1 LKIFLSYASEIRTRA
16 EGVNAALQAAGH
28 DVFFDRED
36 LPAGLNYD
44 DRIRSAIESSDLF
57 VFLLSPA
64 AVAEGHY
71 TRTELKIARRR
82 WPDPAGH
89 VLPVMVDATPFSA
102 LPRYLGSVTVLVP
115 EGNLAAEVVLAVADI
130 ERLPSPA
137 PADPADAVPPP
148 PDMPDAAPTYA
159 SLKVRFSYAEAG
171 RYTVDINSPPAA
183 DGFSGDCAI
192 DAPAI
197 EDAMRGATVGDT
209 LRRPPGALAH
219 NGLPTPAQ
227 ARDAGTLL
235 YKALFGPT
243 LRPGI
248 EHSLR
253 GIDPQQGKGLRF
265 VIDTTDTPELG
276 RLPWEFLY
284 SPEKDDFLFSDRM
297 KPVVRWLDVDE
308 PTPTLSISPP
318 LRVLIAF
325 AAPGGLAPLSIGDE
339 LARLDQALAPL
350 TKRGLIGIT
359 RLENATLERLD
370 EALLTV
376 RPHVLHF
383 IGHGDFNGG
392 DGLLLLES
400 DTPDRAPDP
409 LTGRRLGVLLRNH
422 LANLRLVFLN
432 SCMGGAV
439 SPVDPFGGIAQTLIR
454 RGVPAVIAM
463 QFAIPDKAAVEL
475 SRHFYRYLAAGQP
488 VDAALTSARA
498 FLFARGHEVEWGA
511 PALHMRSPDGRL
523 FAIATPAAPA
533 VVPLAP
539 AVAPPAIPVVLP
551 ATEPEAVI
559 RESTASDLAV
569 PSVAPGLEPPAIA
582 PEPEPAPATAPVAA
596 RSSRTLLYGALIA
609 LLVLVIGGLLLTFSA
624 SDHAPSSGELA
635 GAAPAAR
642 PVAGPETPAERARL
656 AVARA
661 IAQLEAGNDVAA
673 VATLQALRQ
682 LDPGALDASSLGADA
697 QRLSALLWDAAQRAA
712 DPALGALFAQL
723 SGWVGNVVA
732 SAGEPPDPAV
742 ESKIEPA
749 AGAFQGEALYTVRRG
764 DTLEG
769 IAKRLL
775 GDARE
780 WPFIRERHNA
790 ASRYVSGL
798 RMIGDPDLLLAGEYL
813 AVPVTEDDAGLPG
826 WPYHV
831 QRGDSLWGIAT
842 RMYGQGRLWPRIADA
857 NADLVPDPSR
867 LQPGLLLFIPAPAR

>member
-1 LKIFLSYASEIRTRA
+1 MKIFLSYASEIRTRA

-64 AVAEGHY
+64 AIAEGHY

-89 VLPVMVDATPFSA
+89 MLPVMVDATPFSA
-102 LPRYLGSVTVLVP
+102 LPPYLGSVTVLVP

-130 ERLPSPA
+130 ERRPPPA

-148 PDMPDAAPTYA
+148 PDRPDAAPTYA

-171 RYTVDINSPPAA
+171 RYTVDINSPLAA

-197 EDAMRGATVGDT
+197 EDAMRGAPVGDT

-219 NGLPTPAQ
+219 NGLPTAAQ

-248 EHSLR
+248 ENSLR
-253 GIDPQQGKGLRF
+253 AIDPQQGKGLRF

-308 PTPTLSISPP
+308 PTPTLNISPP

-511 PALHMRSPDGRL
+511 PALHMRSPDGQL
-523 FAIATPAAPA
+523 FSIAAPA
-533 VVPLAP
+533 VVPPAP
-539 AVAPPAIPVVLP
+539 AVAPPAIPVALP
-551 ATEPEAVI
+551 ATEPEAVV
-559 RESTASDLAV
+559 RESAASDLAA
-569 PSVAPGLEPPAIA
+569 PSVAPGHAPTAPA
-582 PEPEPAPATAPVAA
+582 PQPEPAPAAATAPMAA
-596 RSSRTLLYGALIA
+596 RSSRTLLYGALAA
-609 LLVLVIGGLLLTFSA
+609 LLVLVIGVLLLTFSA

-642 PVAGPETPAERARL
+642 PVATPETPAERARL
-656 AVARA
+656 AVAQA

-673 VATLQALRQ
+673 VATLQALQQ
-682 LDPGALDASSLGADA
+682 LDPGALDAASPGADA

-712 DPALGALFAQL
+712 DPAQGALLGQL
-723 SGWVGNVVA
+723 SASVGNVVA
-732 SAGEPPDPAV
+732 SAGEPPDLAV
-742 ESKIEPA
+742 HSKVEPA
-749 AGAFQGEALYTVRRG
+749 AGSDRDEALYTVRRG

-780 WPFIRERHNA
+780 WTFILERHNA
-790 ASRYVSGL
+790 ASALAPGL
-798 RMIGDPDLLLAGEYL
+798 RRINDPDFLLAGEYL

-831 QRGDSLWGIAT
+831 QRGDTLWGIAT

-867 LQPGLLLFIPAPAR
+867 LQPGLLLFVPAPAR

>member
-1 LKIFLSYASEIRTRA
+1 MKIFLSYASEIRTRA

-71 TRTELKIARRR
+71 TRTELKIARRC

-89 VLPVMVDATPFSA
+89 VLPVMVETTPFSA
-102 LPRYLGSVTVLVP
+102 LPPYLGSVTVLVP

-130 ERLPSPA
+130 ARLPAHA
-137 PADPADAVPPP
+137 PAEAAEPAPPP
-148 PDMPDAAPTYA
+148 PDTPDAAPTYA

-171 RYTVDINSPPAA
+171 RYTVDINHPPAV

-197 EDAMRGATVGDT
+197 EDAMRGAPAGDT

-219 NGLPTPAQ
+219 NGLPTAAQ

-235 YKALFGPT
+235 YQALFGPT

-248 EHSLR
+248 ENSLR
-253 GIDPQQGKGLRF
+253 AIDPQQGKGLRF

-308 PTPTLSISPP
+308 PTPTLSIAPP

-339 LARLDQALAPL
+339 LARLDEALLPL
-350 TKRGLIGIT
+350 TRRGLIGIT
-359 RLENATLERLD
+359 RLEHATLERLD

-511 PALHMRSPDGRL
+511 PALHMRSPDGQL
-523 FAIATPAAPA
+523 FAIAPPAAPA
-533 VVPLAP
+533 VVPPPLPLAIPETLP
-539 AVAPPAIPVVLP
+539 AV
-551 ATEPEAVI
+551 EPETASV
-559 RESTASDLAV
+559 REPTASDT
-569 PSVAPGLEPPAIA
+569 VA
-582 PEPEPAPATAPVAA
+582 PEPAPPAPASSPTPATAPIAS
-596 RSSRTLLYGALIA
+596 RSTRTLLYGALAA
-609 LLVLVIGGLLLTFSA
+609 LLLLGIGVALLTFNA
-624 SDHAPSSGELA
+624 SDHAPPSGELA
-635 GAAPAAR
+635 GAAPSIA
-642 PVAGPETPAERARL
+642 PVAAPDGPAERSRL
-656 AVARA
+656 AVALA
-661 IAQLEAGNDVAA
+661 ITQLGAGNDIAA
-673 VATLQALRQ
+673 ALTLQELLR
-682 LDPGALDASSLGADA
+682 LDPGALAPEKLGDEAW
-697 QRLSALLWDAAQRAA
+697 RLSALLQEASQRAA
-712 DPALGALFAQL
+712 DPALGALFAMLAGQ
-723 SGWVGNVVA
+723 VGDIAA
-732 SAGEPPDPAV
+732 SAGAPPDAV
-742 ESKIEPA
+742 VDGKVEPA
-749 AGAFQGEALYTVRRG
+749 AGAGRGEALYTVRRG

-775 GDARE
+775 DDAQE
-780 WPFIRERHNA
+780 WPFILDRHNA
-790 ASRYVSGL
+790 ASAVMPGL
-798 RMIGDPDLLLAGEYL
+798 RRINDPDLLLAGESL
-813 AVPVTEDDAGLPG
+813 ALPVVADETGRPG

-831 QRGDSLWGIAT
+831 QPGDSLWRIAT
-842 RMYGQGRLWPRIADA
+842 RMYGRGPLWPRIAEA
-857 NADLVPDPSR
+857 NADRLTDPAR
-867 LQPGLLLFIPAPAR
+867 LQPGLLLFVPAPQR

>member
-102 LPRYLGSVTVLVP
+102 LPPYLGSVTVLVP

-533 VVPLAP
+533 VVPLAIP
-539 AVAPPAIPVVLP
+539 VALPAI
-551 ATEPEAVI
+551 EPEAVPV
-559 RESTASDLAV
+559 REPAATYTEALAAG
-569 PSVAPGLEPPAIA
+569 PELAPPAPA
-582 PEPEPAPATAPVAA
+582 PEPAPATAPIAA
-596 RSSRTLLYGALIA
+596 RSTRTLLYGALAA
-609 LLVLVIGGLLLTFSA
+609 LLLLVIGVALLTFNA
-624 SDHAPSSGELA
+624 SDLAPSSAEPA
-635 GAAPAAR
+635 ATAPAAR
-642 PVAGPETPAERARL
+642 PVSAPETQAERSRL
-656 AVARA
+656 AVAQA
-661 IAQLEAGNDVAA
+661 IAQLEAGQDVAA
-673 VATLQALRQ
+673 AATLQELLR
-682 LDPGALDASSLGADA
+682 LDPDALDPASLGADA
-697 QRLSALLWDAAQRAA
+697 QRLSVLLWDAAQRAA

-742 ESKIEPA
+742 ESKIEP
-749 AGAFQGEALYTVRRG
+749 GADFFEGEPLYTVRRG

-798 RMIGDPDLLLAGEYL
+798 RMIDDPDLLLAGEYL
-813 AVPVTEDDAGLPG
+813 AVPVTENDAGLPG

-831 QRGDSLWGIAT
+831 QPSDSLWGIAR

-857 NADLVPDPSR
+857 NADLVPDPAR
-867 LQPGLLLFIPAPAR
+867 LQPGLLLFVPAPAR

>member
-1 LKIFLSYASEIRTRA
+1 MKIFLSYASEIRSRA

-71 TRTELKIARRR
+71 TRTELKIARRC

-89 VLPVMVDATPFSA
+89 VLPVMAEATPFSA
-102 LPRYLGSVTVLVP
+102 LPPYLGSVTVLVP

-137 PADPADAVPPP
+137 PVDPADAVP

-197 EDAMRGATVGDT
+197 EDAMRGAPVGDT

-219 NGLPTPAQ
+219 NGLPTAAQ

-248 EHSLR
+248 ENSLR

-511 PALHMRSPDGRL
+511 PALHMRSPDGQL

-533 VVPLAP
+533 V
-539 AVAPPAIPVVLP
+539 APPAIPVALP
-551 ATEPEAVI
+551 AAEPEAVI
-559 RESTASDLAV
+559 RESTAADLAA
-569 PSVAPGLEPPAIA
+569 PSVAPGLAPTAPAR
-582 PEPEPAPATAPVAA
+582 EPEPAPATAPIAA

-609 LLVLVIGGLLLTFSA
+609 LLVLVIGVVLLTFSA
-624 SDHAPSSGELA
+624 SDHAPSPGELA

-642 PVAGPETPAERARL
+642 PVAPSETPAERARL

-661 IAQLEAGNDVAA
+661 IAQLEAGDDVAA

-682 LDPGALDASSLGADA
+682 LDPGALDAASLGADA

-712 DPALGALFAQL
+712 DPAQGALLGQL
-723 SGWVGNVVA
+723 SASVGNVAA
-732 SAGEPPDPAV
+732 SAGEPPDLAV
-742 ESKIEPA
+742 DSKVEPA
-749 AGAFQGEALYTVRRG
+749 AGAFEGETLYTVRRG

-780 WPFIRERHNA
+780 WTFILERHNA
-790 ASRYVSGL
+790 ASRMMSGL
-798 RMIGDPDLLLAGEYL
+798 RLIKDPDFLLAGEYL

-842 RMYGQGRLWPRIADA
+842 RMYGEGRLWPRIADA

-867 LQPGLLLFIPAPAR
+867 LQPGLRLFVPAPAR

>member
-1 LKIFLSYASEIRTRA
+1 MKIFLSYASEIRARA

-102 LPRYLGSVTVLVP
+102 LPPYLGSVTVLVP

-130 ERLPSPA
+130 EQLPSHA
-137 PADPADAVPPP
+137 PAEPEAVTPL
-148 PDMPDAAPTYA
+148 PDTPDVAPTYA

-171 RYTVDINSPPAA
+171 RYTVDINSPPAV
-183 DGFSGDCAI
+183 DSFSGDCVI

-197 EDAMRGATVGDT
+197 EDAMRGAPVGDT

-219 NGLPTPAQ
+219 NGLPTAAQ

-235 YKALFGPT
+235 YRALFGPT

-248 EHSLR
+248 EDSLR
-253 GIDPQQGKGLRF
+253 AIDPQQGKGLRF

-339 LARLDQALAPL
+339 LARLDQALLPL
-350 TKRGLIGIT
+350 TRRGLIGIT

-523 FAIATPAAPA
+523 FAIAAPVMAAAPPPVIAVVPAPKPAAVEPEAARAAGAPILSEPLAPPVPRDAAAHAPAAAPSPSTPAAP
-533 VVPLAP
+533 P
-539 AVAPPAIPVVLP
+539 
-551 ATEPEAVI
+551 
-559 RESTASDLAV
+559 
-569 PSVAPGLEPPAIA
+569 
-582 PEPEPAPATAPVAA
+582 
-596 RSSRTLLYGALIA
+596 
-609 LLVLVIGGLLLTFSA
+609 
-624 SDHAPSSGELA
+624 
-635 GAAPAAR
+635 
-642 PVAGPETPAERARL
+642 
-656 AVARA
+656 
-661 IAQLEAGNDVAA
+661 
-673 VATLQALRQ
+673 
-682 LDPGALDASSLGADA
+682 
-697 QRLSALLWDAAQRAA
+697 
-712 DPALGALFAQL
+712 
-723 SGWVGNVVA
+723 
-732 SAGEPPDPAV
+732 
-742 ESKIEPA
+742 
-749 AGAFQGEALYTVRRG
+749 
-764 DTLEG
+764 
-769 IAKRLL
+769 
-775 GDARE
+775 
-780 WPFIRERHNA
+780 
-790 ASRYVSGL
+790 
-798 RMIGDPDLLLAGEYL
+798 
-813 AVPVTEDDAGLPG
+813 
-826 WPYHV
+826 
-831 QRGDSLWGIAT
+831 
-842 RMYGQGRLWPRIADA
+842 
-857 NADLVPDPSR
+857 
-867 LQPGLLLFIPAPAR
+867 

>member
-1 LKIFLSYASEIRTRA
+1 MKIFLSYASEIRTRA

-102 LPRYLGSVTVLVP
+102 LPPYLGSVTVLVP

-197 EDAMRGATVGDT
+197 EDAMRGAPVGDT

-219 NGLPTPAQ
+219 NGLPTAAQ

-253 GIDPQQGKGLRF
+253 AIDPQQGKGLRF

-308 PTPTLSISPP
+308 PTPTLSIAPP

-523 FAIATPAAPA
+523 FSIAAPAVVPAAPA
-533 VVPLAP
+533 VVPPAAEPEAAGRQPAAP
-539 AVAPPAIPVVLP
+539 APAAPTVAPGRAPPAP
-551 ATEPEAVI
+551 
-559 RESTASDLAV
+559 
-569 PSVAPGLEPPAIA
+569 A
-582 PEPEPAPATAPVAA
+582 PEPESAPAAATAPTAA
-596 RSSRTLLYGALIA
+596 RSSRILLYGALVMLA
-609 LLVLVIGGLLLTFSA
+609 LLAIGVVLLTFSA
-624 SDHAPSSGELA
+624 SEDAPSSGELA
-635 GAAPAAR
+635 GTAPAAQQ
-642 PVAGPETPAERARL
+642 AAQPETTEKRARR
-656 AVARA
+656 AVAQA
-661 IAQLEAGNDVAA
+661 IAQLQAGNDVAA
-673 VATLQALRQ
+673 AATLQELLQR
-682 LDPGALDASSLGADA
+682 DPGALEPAWLGADA
-697 QRLSALLWDAAQRAA
+697 QRLSALLWDASQRAA
-712 DPALGALFAQL
+712 DPALAMLFAQL
-723 SGWVGNVVA
+723 SGSVGNVAA
-732 SAGEPPDPAV
+732 SAGEPPDAAV

-780 WPFIRERHNA
+780 WTFILDRHNA
-790 ASRYVSGL
+790 ASTVVPGL
-798 RMIGDPDLLLAGEYL
+798 RLINDPDFLLAGEYL

-831 QRGDSLWGIAT
+831 QPGDTLWGIAT

-857 NADLVPDPSR
+857 NADRVPVPSR
-867 LQPGLLLFIPAPAR
+867 LQPGLLLFVPAPAR

>member
-1 LKIFLSYASEIRTRA
+1 MKIFLSYASEIRTRA

-102 LPRYLGSVTVLVP
+102 LPPYLGSVTVLVP

-130 ERLPSPA
+130 ERLPSTA

-197 EDAMRGATVGDT
+197 EDAMRGAPVGDT
-209 LRRPPGALAH
+209 LRRPPGALAQ
-219 NGLPTPAQ
+219 NGLPTAAQ

-248 EHSLR
+248 ENSLR
-253 GIDPQQGKGLRF
+253 AIDPQQGKGLRF

-308 PTPTLSISPP
+308 PTPTLSIAPP

-523 FAIATPAAPA
+523 FSIAAPAVVPAAPA
-533 VVPLAP
+533 VVP
-539 AVAPPAIPVVLP
+539 PAIPVALP
-551 ATEPEAVI
+551 AAEPEA
-559 RESTASDLAV
+559 AV
-569 PSVAPGLEPPAIA
+569 RQPAAPAPAAPTVAPGRAPPAPA
-582 PEPEPAPATAPVAA
+582 PEPESAPAAATAPIAA
-596 RSSRTLLYGALIA
+596 RSSRILLYGALVMLA
-609 LLVLVIGGLLLTFSA
+609 LLAIGVVLLTFSA
-624 SDHAPSSGELA
+624 SEDAPSPGELA
-635 GAAPAAR
+635 GTAPAAQQ
-642 PVAGPETPAERARL
+642 ASEPETTEKRARR
-656 AVARA
+656 AVAQA
-661 IAQLEAGNDVAA
+661 IAQLQAGNDVAA
-673 VATLQALRQ
+673 AATLQELLQR
-682 LDPGALDASSLGADA
+682 DPGALEPAWLGADA
-697 QRLSALLWDAAQRAA
+697 QRLSALLWDASQRAA
-712 DPALGALFAQL
+712 DPALAMLFAQL
-723 SGWVGNVVA
+723 SGSVGNVAA
-732 SAGEPPDPAV
+732 SAGEPPDAAV
-742 ESKIEPA
+742 GSEIEPA

-780 WPFIRERHNA
+780 WTFILDRHNA
-790 ASRYVSGL
+790 ASTVVPGL
-798 RMIGDPDLLLAGEYL
+798 RLINDPDFLLAGEYL

-831 QRGDSLWGIAT
+831 QPGDTLWGIAT

-857 NADLVPDPSR
+857 NADRVPDPSR
-867 LQPGLLLFIPAPAR
+867 LQPGLLLFVPAPAR

>member
-1 LKIFLSYASEIRTRA
+1 MKIFLSYASEIRARA

-89 VLPVMVDATPFSA
+89 VLPVMVEATPFNA
-102 LPRYLGSVTVLVP
+102 LPPYLGSVTVLVP

-130 ERLPSPA
+130 EQLPSHSPA
-137 PADPADAVPPP
+137 EPEAVTPPS
-148 PDMPDAAPTYA
+148 DTPDAAPAYA
-159 SLKVRFSYAEAG
+159 SLKVRFSYAESG
-171 RYTVDINSPPAA
+171 RYTVDINNPSAV

-197 EDAMRGATVGDT
+197 EDAMRGVPVGDT

-219 NGLPTPAQ
+219 NGLPTAAQ

-235 YKALFGPT
+235 YRALFGPT

-248 EHSLR
+248 EDSLR
-253 GIDPQQGKGLRF
+253 AIDPQQGKGLRF

-308 PTPTLSISPP
+308 PTPTLNISPP

-325 AAPGGLAPLSIGDE
+325 AAPGGLAPLSIGEE
-339 LARLDQALAPL
+339 LAQLDQALLPL
-350 TKRGLIGIT
+350 TRRGLIGIT

-511 PALHMRSPDGRL
+511 PALHMRSPDGQL
-523 FAIATPAAPA
+523 FSIAAPAAPA
-533 VVPLAP
+533 VVPLA
-539 AVAPPAIPVVLP
+539 IPVALP
-551 ATEPEAVI
+551 ATEPEAAAV
-559 RESTASDLAV
+559 REPAASYPAAPAAV
-569 PSVAPGLEPPAIA
+569 PERAPSAPA
-582 PEPEPAPATAPVAA
+582 PEPVPVPVPAPATATAPIAA
-596 RSSRTLLYGALIA
+596 RSTRTLLYGALAA
-609 LLVLVIGGLLLTFSA
+609 LLLLLIGIALLTFSA

-642 PVAGPETPAERARL
+642 PVAAPETRAERARL
-656 AVARA
+656 AVNQA
-661 IAQLEAGNDVAA
+661 IAQLDAGNDVAA
-673 VATLQALRQ
+673 AATLQELLRV
-682 LDPGALDASSLGADA
+682 DPGALDPAWLGVDA
-697 QRLSALLWDAAQRAA
+697 QRLSALLREAAQRAA
-712 DPALGALFAQL
+712 DPALGALFAHLAGQ
-723 SGWVGNVVA
+723 VGEVAA
-732 SAGEPPDPAV
+732 SAGAPPDSAV
-742 ESKIEPA
+742 DGKVEPA
-749 AGAFQGEALYTVRRG
+749 AGADRGEALYVVRRG

-769 IAKRLL
+769 VAKRLL
-775 GDARE
+775 GDAQE
-780 WPFIRERHNA
+780 WPFILDRHNA
-790 ASRYVSGL
+790 ASALAPGL
-798 RMIGDPDLLLAGEYL
+798 RPISDPDLILAGEYL
-813 AVPVTEDDAGLPG
+813 AVPVSTDDAGLPG
-826 WPYHV
+826 WRYHV
-831 QRGDSLWGIAT
+831 QPGDSLWGIAM
-842 RMYGQGRLWPRIADA
+842 RMYGHGRLWPRIADA

-867 LQPGLLLFIPAPAR
+867 LQPGLLLFVPAPAR

>member
-1 LKIFLSYASEIRTRA
+1 MKIFLSYASEIRARA

-89 VLPVMVDATPFSA
+89 VLPVMVEATPFSA
-102 LPRYLGSVTVLVP
+102 LPPYLGSVTVLVP

-130 ERLPSPA
+130 ERLPSHAATEP
-137 PADPADAVPPP
+137 DAVTPP
-148 PDMPDAAPTYA
+148 PDSPDATPTYA

-171 RYTVDINSPPAA
+171 RYTVDINSPQAV

-197 EDAMRGATVGDT
+197 EDAMRGAAVGDT

-219 NGLPTPAQ
+219 NGLPTAAQ

-235 YKALFGPT
+235 YRALFGPT
-243 LRPGI
+243 LRTGI
-248 EHSLR
+248 EDSLR
-253 GIDPQQGKGLRF
+253 AIDPQQGKGLRF

-370 EALLTV
+370 DALLTV

-523 FAIATPAAPA
+523 FTIAPPATPA
-533 VVPLAP
+533 VVPLAVPVALP
-539 AVAPPAIPVVLP
+539 AV
-551 ATEPEAVI
+551 EPEAAPV
-559 RESTASDLAV
+559 REPGASHA
-569 PSVAPGLEPPAIA
+569 AA
-582 PEPEPAPATAPVAA
+582 PEAAQEQAPPSLAPVTVPVPETVPIAA
-596 RSSRTLLYGALIA
+596 RSSRTLLYGALAA
-609 LLVLVIGGLLLTFSA
+609 LLLLVIGVALLTFNA
-624 SDHAPSSGELA
+624 SDLAPSSAEPA
-635 GAAPAAR
+635 GTAPAAR
-642 PVAGPETPAERARL
+642 PVSAPETQAERTRL
-656 AVARA
+656 AVAQA
-661 IAQLEAGNDVAA
+661 IAQLEAGQDVAA
-673 VATLQALRQ
+673 AATLQELLR
-682 LDPGALDASSLGADA
+682 LDPDALDPASLGADA
-697 QRLSALLWDAAQRAA
+697 QRLSVLLWDAAQRAA
-712 DPALGALFAQL
+712 DPALGALFAHL

-732 SAGEPPDPAV
+732 SAGEPPDFAV
-742 ESKIEPA
+742 DSKVEPA
-749 AGAFQGEALYTVRRG
+749 AGTDRGEALYTVRRG

-780 WPFIRERHNA
+780 WTFILERHNA
-790 ASRYVSGL
+790 ASALAPGL
-798 RMIGDPDLLLAGEYL
+798 RRISDPDYILAGEYL
-813 AVPVTEDDAGLPG
+813 AVPVTADEAGLPG

-831 QRGDSLWGIAT
+831 QPGDSLWGIAT

-857 NADLVPDPSR
+857 NTDTVPDPSR
-867 LQPGLLLFIPAPAR
+867 LQPGLLLFVPAPAR